1 MSYRREIRKT
11 EHTHTKVEEKDGEK
25 DANAQI
31 FAWKKKIAL
40 KKILF
45 SVILICFFPFCL
57 QLEQIYP
64 DPIRVVFIG
73 QKVDYLLGDTQNKE
87 WISISTD
94 STRHSWKTRT
104 RQIWTPQITRG
115 TVLTE
120 NTYPSSDIFAD
131 KHFILER
138 R

>member
-1 MSYRREIRKT
+1 LSYRRERYQTLVRKT
-11 EHTHTKVEEKDGEK
+11 EHTHTKVKEKDGEK

-64 DPIRVVFIG
+64 DPIRVVSIG
-73 QKVDYLLGDTQNKE
+73 QKVDYLLSDPENKE
-87 WISISTD
+87 WLSISTEFCG
-94 STRHSWKTRT
+94 
-104 RQIWTPQITRG
+104 G
-115 TVLTE
+115 T
-120 NTYPSSDIFAD
+120 YA
-131 KHFILER
+131 
-138 R
+138 